1 MRTENSIRRSSVAQP
16 IVELDGVTK
25 SFGPHRAIDRLA
37 LTIARGE
44 VHALLGPNGSGKSTT
59 VRMIATLLRPDAG
72 TVRILGYDTVRD
84 AAAVKKHL
92 GLVGQ
97 FAALDLRLTG
107 LENLT
112 MFGALAG
119 LSRRQARERAHELLD
134 RFGLA
139 EAGHR
144 LVSGWSGG
152 MRRRL
157 DIVAAVVVTPSVL
170 LLDEPTTALDPVSR
184 MVVYD
189 MVRTM
194 AQEGT
199 AVVLT
204 TQYLDEADQLA
215 DRVTILEHGRTVVEG
230 SPTDIK
236 RTVGEGITVTVDD
249 RDADRTAP
257 TTAALG
263 LRTADREPGE
273 TAGTARL
280 TLVAE
285 DERHRPT
292 LAAVLRALDDAGIG
306 VDDIGR
312 RHPTLDEAFLALTGT
327 PHNDDHQEALR

>member
-1 MRTENSIRRSSVAQP
+1 MRTENKIRSESSASP
-16 IVELDGVTK
+16 YVELESITK
-25 SFGPHRAIDRLA
+25 SFGRHRAVDGLSMR
-37 LTIARGE
+37 IARGA

-72 TVRILGYDTVRD
+72 AVRVLGHDTVRD
-84 AAAVKKHL
+84 ASAAKKRL
-92 GLVGQ
+92 GLIGQ

-112 MFGALAG
+112 MFGSLAG
-119 LSRRQARERAHELLD
+119 LPGRDARKRAHDLLEQ
-134 RFGLA
+134 FGLA
-139 EAGHR
+139 DAAGR

-157 DIVAAVVVTPSVL
+157 DLVAALVVKPPVL

-189 MVRTM
+189 MVRGM
-194 AQEGT
+194 VAEGT

-215 DRVTILEHGRTVVEG
+215 DRLTILDHGRTVATG
-230 SPTDIK
+230 TPARIK
-236 RTVGEGITVTVDD
+236 HTVGEGIRIVVHEEHV
-249 RDADRTAP
+249 DRTAH

-263 LRTADREPGE
+263 LHAISREPGDV
-273 TAGTARL
+273 AGTAQL
-280 TLVAE
+280 
-285 DERHRPT
+285 D
-292 LAAVLRALDDAGIG
+292 LAVDDGRDLPALAGVFRALDDAGVV

-327 PHNDDHQEALR
+327 ARTDDHQEMPR